1 MSEYTMRVKTTP
13 YVMLSSD
20 YSQQEPK
27 ITAYVSSDPN
37 MIKAFQEGK
46 DIYSTIAS
54 IAFGLPYEACLEF
67 HPETHEYQP
76 DGKARRSEAK
86 SIVLGICYG
95 RSVKTIGEQ
104 LYDSDDTLTD
114 DERTAKAQ
122 KVYDSVLAA
131 FPNLHRLMVA
141 SQARASKI
149 GYTETILG
157 RRRHLPNMTL
167 PEFEFKALPG
177 YVNPDIDPLDPN
189 TLKSKNDIPERV
201 VSALTAEFSKYKYFG
216 QIVRRTRELRDQH
229 IRVINNRNKIND
241 ATRQV
246 VNCVDE
252 DTEILTL
259 NGWKRYNEIS
269 IGDDIYALNL
279 QSGKLIYDTIL
290 DIHIKE
296 SNNYDIDMVQFNA
309 SAKLLSTLNHRWI
322 VNNVDNY
329 VDKYKIMTTEE
340 IMNAESPVSIVT
352 SVDVEESASIFSHD
366 MITLIGVLLGLEY
379 NNKTI
384 RIKKH
389 VDSGEPVESTRK
401 FTMMV
406 NILRLMKIGYEVES
420 TKDYIYYHLSDSKN
434 LLKAD
439 HFIQTIPSSFDALSK
454 DDAIILI
461 QTILLY
467 KTSSSDCPLVDYIQ
481 YLCARFGIPYI
492 NNEVQFSVKNSNSRV
507 KIDPSCSYTKVKS
520 RVAWCVTTTST
531 TWIARRCGTVFFT
544 GNSIVQGSAAE
555 MTKMAMLSIYTNK
568 EFRSLGARI
577 LLPVHDEIICEC
589 PLENADKVSNLISSL
604 MSEAGNF
611 LPFPINCDVTI
622 STRWYGLEY
631 PCPYKEPTSLDNLSE
646 DEIKWIQYM
655 LYDCEYVLPVYKNPD
670 GSKPRGDAAM
680 GVNGIISNELI
691 DAINSYRNKYNLAT
705 DKEFI
710 EHIKSNV
717 KDGYVG

>member
-1 MSEYTMRVKTTP
+1 
-13 YVMLSSD
+13 
-20 YSQQEPK
+20 
-27 ITAYVSSDPN
+27 
-37 MIKAFQEGK
+37 
-46 DIYSTIAS
+46 
-54 IAFGLPYEACLEF
+54 
-67 HPETHEYQP
+67 
-76 DGKARRSEAK
+76 
-86 SIVLGICYG
+86 
-95 RSVKTIGEQ
+95 
-104 LYDSDDTLTD
+104 
-114 DERTAKAQ
+114 
-122 KVYDSVLAA
+122 
-131 FPNLHRLMVA
+131 MVA

-189 TLKSKNDIPERV
+189 TLKSKNDIPERI

-340 IMNAESPVSIVT
+340 IMNAESPISIVT
-352 SVDVEESASIFSHD
+352 SVNVEESASIFSHD

-420 TKDYIYYHLSDSKN
+420 TKDYVYYHLSDSKN

-507 KIDPSCSYTKVKS
+507 KIDPSCSYTKVRS

-531 TWIARRCGTVFFT
+531 TWIARRWGTVFFT